1 MLGILIGFGIWCIV
15 GLFFIALGVYA
26 LFSEKAVG
34 FWANAEMFQVTDIK
48 RYNKAMCKLFCIMGV
63 IFIIL
68 GLPLLWEE
76 AVLWILLSCIGVM
89 IEVIVAMI
97 IYTTVIE
104 KKYKMKE

>member
-1 MLGILIGFGIWCIV
+1 MDCYDDYGAGNFYCGAALGI
-15 GLFFIALGVYA
+15 
-26 LFSEKAVG
+26 FSFVSKKPIG

-76 AVLWILLSCIGVM
+76 AVLWILLSCLGVM
-89 IEVIVAMI
+89 IEVIVAMV
-97 IYTTVIE
+97 IYITVIE
-104 KKYKMKE
+104 KKYKKK